1 MILDFDS
8 LVRIMSGDTIPEK
21 DRLSARLVHVIL
33 SIVTCQGKH
42 FVMFFVIYYVT
53 VKNMFER
60 WNFINRM

>member
-1 MILDFDS
+1 
-8 LVRIMSGDTIPEK
+8 MSGDTIPEK

-53 VKNMFER
+53 V
-60 WNFINRM
+60 